1 MLQTVPHLLLA
12 LIAGYVVTVVLLL
25 ILTIALTTTRR
36 GFVMKDGKLTRGYA
50 IVLALF
56 WVISSLVGVYVAEAL
71 RGSWTGW
78 KIATGLATFLIVL
91 LWAGAGN
98 VREGRSPAQRVV
110 LSVMCAA
117 GAAIGYFLGQQ
128 I

>member
-56 WVISSLVGVYVAEAL
+56 WVISSLVACMWRRLCGEA
-71 RGSWTGW
+71 
-78 KIATGLATFLIVL
+78 GL
-91 LWAGAGN
+91 G
-98 VREGRSPAQRVV
+98 GR
-110 LSVMCAA
+110 
-117 GAAIGYFLGQQ
+117 
-128 I
+128 

>member
-36 GFVMKDGKLTRGYA
+36 GLVMKDGKLTRGYA

-56 WVISSLVGVYVAEAL
+56 WGDLFSGGACMWRRLCGEA
-71 RGSWTGW
+71 
-78 KIATGLATFLIVL
+78 GL
-91 LWAGAGN
+91 G
-98 VREGRSPAQRVV
+98 GR
-110 LSVMCAA
+110 
-117 GAAIGYFLGQQ
+117 
-128 I
+128 